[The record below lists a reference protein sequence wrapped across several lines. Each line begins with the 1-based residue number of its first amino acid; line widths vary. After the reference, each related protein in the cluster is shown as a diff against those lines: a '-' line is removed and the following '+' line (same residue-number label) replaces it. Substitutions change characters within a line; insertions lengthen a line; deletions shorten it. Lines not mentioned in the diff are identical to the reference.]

1 MQIGAKACIF
11 TFNGSYTKAAACGTR
26 PQLMSIAWYE
36 ILHQWS
42 DSSSAHLICTVVL
55 IHTVVPQSPVQVASD
70 KACTRLTARLRWA
83 ACRVNETMGCD
94 ANDGTR
100 GVICV
105 NISGGC
111 GMMA

>member
-1 MQIGAKACIF
+1 MQIGAKTCIF

-42 DSSSAHLICTVVL
+42 ESSSAHLMCTVVL
-55 IHTVVPQSPVQVASD
+55 IHTIVLQNPVQVVSD

-100 GVICV
+100 CVICV
-105 NISGGC
+105 SIGGGC